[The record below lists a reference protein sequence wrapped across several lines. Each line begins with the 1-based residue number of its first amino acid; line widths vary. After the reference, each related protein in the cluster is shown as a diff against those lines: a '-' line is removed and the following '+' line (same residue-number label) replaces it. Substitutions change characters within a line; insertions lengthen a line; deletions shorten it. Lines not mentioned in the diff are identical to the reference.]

1 MSVTLN
7 NNFPKYERLCG
18 QLRIADL
25 YKRGKRLVVWPLR
38 VTYLPA
44 EDTQVL
50 VWAPKSLFKHA
61 VDRNRVKRQVREAYR
76 HHKQILTEKV
86 PQEQTLAL
94 AFIWLTDKHHE
105 SVTVEKSVKRLL
117 GKVADRL

>member
-1 MSVTLN
+1 M
-7 NNFPKYERLCG
+7 
-18 QLRIADL
+18 RIADL

-61 VDRNRVKRQVREAYR
+61 VDRNRLRRQMREAWR
-76 HHKQILTEKV
+76 LNKHALTNNYLIAFNYLDKTMLGYSAIEKAIAK
-86 PQEQTLAL
+86 T
-94 AFIWLTDKHHE
+94 I
-105 SVTVEKSVKRLL
+105 VKLNEETHS
-117 GKVADRL
+117 